1 MQPLQQHLINTLF
14 AIKYVSHTAKLLFI
28 QALSD
33 CWKNVYVAVTM
44 GEISNNEINLCSANN
59 RHDIRPAPSKLYF
72 KNRTN
77 GSLVNMTSE
86 R

>member
-33 CWKNVYVAVTM
+33 CWKNVYVAIKM
-44 GEISNNEINLCSANN
+44 GEISNNEINLSLANN

-72 KNRTN
+72 KHETN
-77 GSLVNMTSE
+77 GI
-86 R
+86 